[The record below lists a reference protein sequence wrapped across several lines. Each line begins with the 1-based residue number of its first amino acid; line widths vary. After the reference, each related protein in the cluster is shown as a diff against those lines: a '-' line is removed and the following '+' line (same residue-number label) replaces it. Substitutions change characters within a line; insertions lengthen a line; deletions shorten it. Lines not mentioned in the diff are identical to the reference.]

1 MTEKIPAEPEN
12 VMCGDDA
19 KLGAVF
25 SDEEF
30 QTMFEFELPP
40 AKIRNETLR
49 AAYLAFLQRNGY
61 DAPG

>member
-1 MTEKIPAEPEN
+1 MTKQIPAEPEDLTSI
-12 VMCGDDA
+12 DDA

-61 DAPG
+61 DVPM